1 MVGVVVRRK
10 QINKF
15 VHRMDLTEVP
25 VAGTHAAGI
34 AGDAAHGRAAV
45 IRGFAEIQPGL
56 AQAELLLDTDHEGIA
71 LVFFDVRRVAGI
83 IVAIAQLLDDGS
95 QFGLRR

>member
-1 MVGVVVRRK
+1 
-10 QINKF
+10 
-15 VHRMDLTEVP
+15 MDITEVP
-25 VAGTHAAGI
+25 IGGAHAVGI
-34 AGDAAHGRAAV
+34 AGDAAHGRATA